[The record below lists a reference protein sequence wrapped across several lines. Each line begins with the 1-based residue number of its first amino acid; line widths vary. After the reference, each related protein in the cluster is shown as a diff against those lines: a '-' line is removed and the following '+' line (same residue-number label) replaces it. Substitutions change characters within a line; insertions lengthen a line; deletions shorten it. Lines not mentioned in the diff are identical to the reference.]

1 MYPGPGAVAR
11 VYAASLA
18 WTALAGAGDL
28 ITGGNYMY
36 LRYKPVHGSLL
47 SLMGRWPWYIVET
60 MVLALVML
68 LALWAIANGVHRLA
82 QRGQSVA
89 ADAPA

>member
-1 MYPGPGAVAR
+1 
-11 VYAASLA
+11 
-18 WTALAGAGDL
+18 
-28 ITGGNYMY
+28 
-36 LRYKPVHGSLL
+36 
-47 SLMGRWPWYIVET
+47 

-68 LALWAIANGVHRLA
+68 LALWAIANGAHRLA